1 MKNTPDENTI
11 LRRLHPHFG
20 QLRLTKTML
29 EKSIID
35 ANVSIRR
42 FARLFDI
49 DFDIMQAG
57 DKKVV
62 NAVFTDGIPCTVTFY
77 KTKNRGDRRLSI
89 SGIKRRAQIGD
100 LLAFDFVKTGARDPM
115 MVINVTARI
124 ERRKNNDCG

>member
-1 MKNTPDENTI
+1 MVKKGAKQSEELKTIRENS
-11 LRRLHPHFG
+11 LEVKR
-20 QLRLTKTML
+20 ML
-29 EKSIID
+29 DDMGLDTS
-35 ANVSIRR
+35 
-42 FARLFDI
+42 DI

-62 NAVFTDGIPCTVTFY
+62 KAVFTDGIPCTVTFY

-100 LLAFDFVKTGARDPM
+100 LLAFDFVKTGERDPM

-124 ERRKNNDCG
+124 ERRKINDCG